1 MISYNKNVSDEL
13 ESIILKACS
22 KASAERF
29 DNMDTFCT
37 QLKRALTRDN
47 IRKDEEK
54 NYSQSTI
61 KITQED
67 VNAIKKEAK
76 LLFFEEDDYGEGKVI
91 MKKGFNREVKSVSKL
106 RKRIII
112 AAVLT
117 SVAIVIVV
125 FTMWASFFN
134 KRNIIL
140 EIPDLV
146 GMPIEEVDALSNS
159 LGFVLRIDEYR
170 SSNEYEKGEVITWIN
185 SEENIVKGGLVK
197 VIVSEGQEMIIMPD
211 LTKRD
216 VTEVYEWLRDE
227 NIHLVLK
234 EEPVNEDDVPIGIIT
249 KTQPSAGEEIASGSE
264 VSIFYSI
271 GQRVSLV
278 SVPDFTNTT
287 EAEAINSSRRLGLLI
302 GDTTKMFSDTIE
314 KGKVIRQTIEPYREV
329 SKNTVISFVVSDGP
343 APTPS
348 PTQTATPI
356 PTASPTLKPAP
367 SLTQKSF
374 SVTSSEAGVTQD
386 EDVNMT
392 ILKSSDDLQNV
403 QVFSG
408 ELVFTDFPKSFNVLG
423 SGVVKYMVY
432 IDDQLI
438 KTVNVNFDE

>member
-1 MISYNKNVSDEL
+1 
-13 ESIILKACS
+13 
-22 KASAERF
+22 
-29 DNMDTFCT
+29 
-37 QLKRALTRDN
+37 
-47 IRKDEEK
+47 
-54 NYSQSTI
+54 
-61 KITQED
+61 
-67 VNAIKKEAK
+67 
-76 LLFFEEDDYGEGKVI
+76 
-91 MKKGFNREVKSVSKL
+91 
-106 RKRIII
+106 
-112 AAVLT
+112 
-117 SVAIVIVV
+117 
-125 FTMWASFFN
+125 
-134 KRNIIL
+134 
-140 EIPDLV
+140 
-146 GMPIEEVDALSNS
+146 
-159 LGFVLRIDEYR
+159 
-170 SSNEYEKGEVITWIN
+170 
-185 SEENIVKGGLVK
+185 
-197 VIVSEGQEMIIMPD
+197 
-211 LTKRD
+211 
-216 VTEVYEWLRDE
+216 
-227 NIHLVLK
+227 
-234 EEPVNEDDVPIGIIT
+234 
-249 KTQPSAGEEIASGSE
+249 
-264 VSIFYSI
+264 
-271 GQRVSLV
+271 
-278 SVPDFTNTT
+278 
-287 EAEAINSSRRLGLLI
+287 
-302 GDTTKMFSDTIE
+302 MFSDTIE